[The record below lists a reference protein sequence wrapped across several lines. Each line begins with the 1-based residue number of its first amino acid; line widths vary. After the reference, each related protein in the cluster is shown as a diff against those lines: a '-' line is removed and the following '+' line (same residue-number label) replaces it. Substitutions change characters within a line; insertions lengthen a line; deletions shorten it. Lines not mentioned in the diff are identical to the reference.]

1 MMLWHQGESDRSQA
15 EHYYD
20 NLKAVV
26 AYVRSYLIAKTGQQ
40 RYARLPFICGTFS
53 KQSKQRSAKIVEAIR
68 RLEKEDPDF
77 YVVDVSEATLQK
89 DQIHFDADGA
99 ELLGRRVYDVLYH
112 RVIPSV

>member
-1 MMLWHQGESDRSQA
+1 M
-15 EHYYD
+15 
-20 NLKAVV
+20 
-26 AYVRSYLIAKTGQQ
+26 
-40 RYARLPFICGTFS
+40 
-53 KQSKQRSAKIVEAIR
+53 EAIR

-112 RVIPSV
+112 RVIPSVQTLAHLIS